1 MDSLERLLE
10 AARQNENC
18 WVNGKRLMLNWISE
32 QWRAASGPERIAA
45 GGLFCYVALAPHSI
59 AGAEIA
65 LAIVAAGLVC
75 GALKRKPAGWQ
86 RTALDLPLAL
96 FLLWTIL
103 SSVFSAEPQI
113 SLAKLQSTLVFGAFY
128 LAQATVKRAWAGP
141 LIFVLLLTGVVGSL
155 WSVIDV
161 ARGRGVI
168 IEAMAA
174 DSPYRA
180 TLLQPGDALW
190 RVGGRRVSSIEE
202 IDEAISRAP
211 VGTELSLSAVS
222 RGEHAEWAGF
232 LVTPEMQTRPQPSGL
247 SGARPTHR
255 FRASGWTRHYQTF
268 ADILQMLAN
277 LALGLTLAHL
287 ARRRTGWAFRLALTT
302 TAILL
307 VGVALTAMRT
317 ALVAFG
323 AGALVMAWRAAN
335 ERRARLLV
343 LGLLGATLAL
353 GAVMVAR
360 TRAGG
365 ALRLGDDSSALRWQI
380 ARAALARL
388 PERPLLGHGM
398 DAIKLHWNEWGFPG
412 DAILHTHSTPLQI
425 AFERGLPA
433 LFLWL
438 WLAFT
443 AWRMT
448 ATGEHT
454 ARADTDATRHGLL
467 LGITGA
473 LTGFF
478 ASSLFNYNWGDAE
491 VVILFWWLLGIAVVA
506 QKPDIPY
513 NQKP

>member
-1 MDSLERLLE
+1 
-10 AARQNENC
+10 
-18 WVNGKRLMLNWISE
+18 MLNWVSE
-32 QWRAASGPERIAA
+32 QWRVANGPERIAA
-45 GGLFCYVALAPHSI
+45 GGLFCYVAFAPHSI

-65 LAIVAAGLVC
+65 LAIVAAGLVY
-75 GALKRKPAGWQ
+75 GAINRKPAGWR

-155 WSVIDV
+155 WSVIDI

-180 TLLQPGDALW
+180 TLLQPSDAVW

-202 IDEAISRAP
+202 IDAAIRHAS
-211 VGTELSLSAVS
+211 VGAELSLSAVS
-222 RGEHAEWAGF
+222 RGEHAEWAGIT
-232 LVTPEMQTRPQPSGL
+232 VTAEMQTRPQPSGL
-247 SGARPTHR
+247 SGEQPTRR

-268 ADILQMLAN
+268 ADILQMLVN
-277 LALGLTLAHL
+277 IALGLALARL
-287 ARRRTGWAFRLALTT
+287 ARRQTGWAFRLALTT

-323 AGALVMAWRAAN
+323 VGALVMAWRATN

-343 LGLLGATLAL
+343 LGVLGATLAL

-360 TRAGG
+360 ARAEG
-365 ALRLGDDSSALRWQI
+365 ALRLGDDSSTLRGQI
-380 ARAALARL
+380 ARAALVRI

-412 DAILHTHSTPLQI
+412 KIILHTHSTPLQI

-448 ATGEHT
+448 ATGERA
-454 ARADTDATRHGLL
+454 ARDDTNAARHGLL

-491 VVILFWWLLGIAVVA
+491 VIILFWWLLGVA
-506 QKPDIPY
+506 AIIIRGDGTQAAELNSEP
-513 NQKP
+513 